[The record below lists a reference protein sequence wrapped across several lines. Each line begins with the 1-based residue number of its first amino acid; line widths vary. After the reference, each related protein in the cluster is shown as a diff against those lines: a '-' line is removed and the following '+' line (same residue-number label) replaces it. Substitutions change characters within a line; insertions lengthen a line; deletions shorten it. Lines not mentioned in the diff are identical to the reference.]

1 MNQKA
6 QRCIH
11 RHQPTSRFSN
21 LCFRDCNVCDSC
33 AKVSAGPLDTSPIVF
48 LVPDS
53 FLLPPGRASPG
64 STPLWLSQR
73 ANFEVSSLIVSFWLI
88 IVSFCCRTVSRSC
101 MTVVFRSSPGT
112 LFCSVAAQM
121 STSLGTEVQM
131 NWVCPPKSWEKVCQS
146 AQESRRSVQQNPPR
160 LACIMLPGSGSLLV
174 RFTNVAWCARA
185 RVPSVLMLR
194 SSCAS
199 RFYSARPVLRREAL
213 PHHDPEGRESLCPR
227 LNVCAG
233 RVTFRRVLL
242 SASRRFNLLS
252 LRLFVISG
260 FVLFIQKKKK
270 SGFVG
275 EEGCFCVVGGKQR
288 QLCVCFVVTDPQT
301 QSGSGPAHS
310 APRTAPLSS
319 SSRSLQFDFYFT
331 EIHIWLKNGVRL

>member
-1 MNQKA
+1 MNQRA
-6 QRCIH
+6 QRRIH

-270 SGFVG
+270 KADLLGKRVASVWWGANRGSCVFV
-275 EEGCFCVVGGKQR
+275 
-288 QLCVCFVVTDPQT
+288 LT